1 MTIVCGC
8 LLVFFWQKKKERH
21 QRLAIKTVGK
31 SKIGGTW
38 TLVDHT
44 GNVKTSSDYLGKYL
58 VIYFGFTFCPDVCPV
73 ELKKISKVITT
84 LDKEIGED
92 LIQPLFISLDPW
104 RDSVEQLARYVK
116 EFHPRFIGLTGTPQQ
131 CEDIAKKY
139 RVYTTTNRDPTVN
152 DDEDYVVDHSI
163 WMYFFDKEG
172 KFLDIFGVDMDAED
186 EIERIKS
193 HLAMRGDLKEP
204 LWRRIR
210 NFFKVE
216 D

>member
-1 MTIVCGC
+1 
-8 LLVFFWQKKKERH
+8 
-21 QRLAIKTVGK
+21 
-31 SKIGGTW
+31 
-38 TLVDHT
+38 
-44 GNVKTSSDYLGKYL
+44 
-58 VIYFGFTFCPDVCPV
+58 
-73 ELKKISKVITT
+73 
-84 LDKEIGED
+84 
-92 LIQPLFISLDPW
+92 
-104 RDSVEQLARYVK
+104 VEQLARYVK